1 MSGVYNSDWFVVSWQ
16 KFLPTAL
23 KRARMARGR
32 LIAVPNVESSVRY
45 SWRMAFIGSILAASR
60 AGT

>member
-1 MSGVYNSDWFVVSWQ
+1 VYNSDWFVVRWQ

-23 KRARMARGR
+23 KRARMARGQ
-32 LIAVPNVESSVRY
+32 LTAVPKIESAVRY